1 MYQSNIKTSQHVWEK
16 QNLVTVRRRGKMF
29 DEMVCKNCKMKGR
42 RHGFEVVSVSES
54 YKSEN
59 VDLCPKAKT
68 IELPKQV
75 KVAQCSAF
83 GKAFANLTPNSIHV
97 IIAPPNGYKNDHTG
111 VWVMGVGESVK
122 LLPNEYV
129 WAS

>member
-16 QNLVTVRRRGKMF
+16 QNLATVSRRGKMF

-42 RHGFEVVSVSES
+42 RHGFVVVSVSES

-59 VDLCPKAKT
+59 VHLCPKAKT

-75 KVAQCSAF
+75 KVTQCSAY
-83 GKAFANLTPNSIHV
+83 GKVFANLTPNSIHD
-97 IIAPPNGYKNDHTG
+97 IIAPPNSYKNDHTG
-111 VWVMGVGESVK
+111 VWVMGIGEPVK
-122 LLPNEYV
+122 LVTGEFSKV
-129 WAS
+129 D